1 MVPTS
6 RPCSAADEPRP
17 DARFSCGLKVY
28 LGCAFEESSM
38 LEELFPFDARTQFY
52 RSIERL

>member
-1 MVPTS
+1 VPTS